1 MKSPVTVSKLIT
13 AAMFLLF
20 ASHASAIC
28 KWKDANGRTQYSD
41 APPAGVQC
49 EGTIKAQPP
58 ISSGAAKP
66 ATPQSYQEKDM
77 EFRKRR
83 LEKQEAEQK
92 AEQEKQQVA
101 AKQQNCEAAKNRVT
115 GLTRGGRVARYDS
128 NGQLY
133 YLGDDDIA
141 RELAE
146 ARKQADQACK

>member
-1 MKSPVTVSKLIT
+1 MKSPMTISKFVT
-13 AAMFLLF
+13 AAVFLLF

-28 KWKDANGRTQYSD
+28 KWKDASGRTQYSD
-41 APPAGVQC
+41 APPPGVQC

-66 ATPQSYQEKDM
+66 NTPQSYQEKDM

-92 AEQEKQQVA
+92 AEQEKQQEEN
-101 AKQQNCEAAKNRVT
+101 KRLNCESAKNRVA
-115 GLTRGGRVARYDS
+115 GLSRGGRVARYDA
-128 NGQLY
+128 NGQIY

-141 RELAE
+141 KELAE
-146 ARKQADQACK
+146 ARKQAEQACK